1 MFTLPTDSST
11 AVVSLLWRASWQ
23 AAVLFAVVFVL
34 LRFTKRWIAPKYRVL
49 FWSVPLVRML
59 ILVVPASSISMFNA
73 AKSLPL
79 TVGTSNPS
87 MLGQYLDA
95 ADAQG
100 WHADGNGNGQ
110 QHLVLGTDSIALPTQ
125 SAAASE
131 APNRTLWNLWAIAL
145 MIWVTG
151 VVIALTRWLIGF
163 VRLQAIIRQA
173 RPIEEIRDLD
183 QPLKELL
190 SSDRRRL
197 RILVTEIELGP
208 ATAGV
213 VRPVILIPTRMAKD
227 LDNEELTAVIQHEWH
242 HICRCDAAILGLAR
256 LAAIIHWFNPLVY
269 LNKIILRREIELAV
283 DAATISDFGDAQR
296 QTYGRLLLRL
306 ASSSDNQFGLA
317 QMASRRSKIR
327 NRIEAIAKP
336 QRSSWMRSM
345 LAVFAIVVLLVTGL
359 SDRAETQEQKPDA
372 QTRTAATQSYAIVG
386 QVIDKQTGEPISAAK
401 VQFLV
406 DTEQDPDKRGP
417 SGTTDDSGN
426 YRVEVPMG
434 AVRLWFPWL
443 KPGYWLP
450 SDEANV
456 GVTTSPDQPE
466 AKLVIQARRGP
477 IWHVRAIGESGD
489 MPILS
494 AMEEPDAEKRAAL
507 LRRDPVQWQVSPPQ
521 AFSYLNAD
529 GYGAL
534 TQVGS
539 SGGLFVGVVNVNG
552 EIVADPDFE
561 NTQVVELKP
570 ESDEGSTTL
579 VDRNG
584 KQAMVSNAVVTLK
597 DGVPLLTY
605 KLKPI
610 APTVIQKLTG
620 KLADPN
626 GTPVSGARIGV
637 AAGRK
642 GSGSATKPGE
652 TTSGADG
659 GFTLDVAIPGHF
671 NNAANKPENMQFAV
685 TINKDGLASR
695 DTEYLDADAD
705 FSPIDFGTVQLS
717 FGFSM
722 PLLVL
727 DSNGEPVA
735 GAAVEP
741 QSDYA
746 LRRQAVRTDASGKAI
761 LQNLPEG
768 LLRVSVSHS
777 DQYASSRLVV
787 STNPQENTLAT
798 IRINKPILT
807 SASMPEPTKPVAVG
821 AMAPELE
828 IRGWSD
834 DETRKLVDYRGKIV
848 VLDFWGVWCGPCIH
862 AIPAMQQLA
871 EKYEPKGV
879 IFLGIHTADGDL
891 DQMNKLKKSMGWK
904 TPSGLD
910 LGSSIV
916 ESKTSTVYGI
926 RGYPS
931 VVIID
936 AEGKVAFNSS
946 IMPESREAMM
956 KEMETLAK
964 ANDIPW
970 PPNEG
975 SEEEMKETMTRL
987 QIAMFSR
994 EIDRLLQK

>member
-49 FWSVPLVRML
+49 FWSVPLARML
-59 ILVVPASSISMFNA
+59 ILVVPVSSISMFNA
-73 AKSLPL
+73 TKSLPL
-79 TVGTSNPS
+79 SVRTSNPV
-87 MLGQYLDA
+87 MLVQQLDA

-100 WHADGNGNGQ
+100 WDADGNGNGP
-110 QHLVLGTDSIALPTQ
+110 QHLALGAESMALSTQ
-125 SAAASE
+125 SAVASE
-131 APNRTLWNLWAIAL
+131 TLNQKRWNLWAIAL
-145 MIWVTG
+145 MIWLAG
-151 VVIALTRWLIGF
+151 VSIALTRWLLGF
-163 VRLQAIIRQA
+163 VRLQSIIRQA

-183 QPLKELL
+183 QPLKQLL
-190 SSDRRRL
+190 SSGRRRP

-213 VRPVILIPTRMAKD
+213 FRPVILIPARIAKD
-227 LDNEELTAVIQHEWH
+227 LDDEELTAVIQHEWH

-283 DAATISDFGDAQR
+283 DAATIADFGAAQR

-327 NRIEAIAKP
+327 SRIDAIAKP
-336 QRSSWMRSM
+336 QRSGWMRSAIAVTGIFGFM
-345 LAVFAIVVLLVTGL
+345 LIGL
-359 SDRAETQEQKPDA
+359 SDRAETQEQTP
-372 QTRTAATQSYAIVG
+372 ATQAEKSAAETYAIVG
-386 QVIDKQTGEPISAAK
+386 QVIDKQTGEPIAAAK

-406 DTEQDPDKRGP
+406 DSEQDPDKRVRTGK
-417 SGTTDDSGN
+417 TDEIGN
-426 YRVEVPMG
+426 YRIEVPMG
-434 AVRLWFPWL
+434 AVKLWFPEL

-450 SDEANV
+450 SDEAMV
-456 GVTTSPDQPE
+456 GVTTSPEKPE
-466 AKLVIQARRGP
+466 SKLVIQARRGP
-477 IWHVRAIGESGD
+477 IWHVRAIGEAGG
-489 MPILS
+489 MPMLT
-494 AMEEPDAEKRAAL
+494 AMEESDTEKRAAL
-507 LRRDPVQWQVSPPQ
+507 MRGDPVHWQVSPPQ
-521 AFSYLNAD
+521 AIGYLNAD

-534 TQVGS
+534 TQVGK
-539 SGGLFVGVVNVNG
+539 SGAMSVYIVNIIG

-570 ESDEGSTTL
+570 DSEKGTTIL

-584 KQAMVSNAVVTLK
+584 KQAIVNNAVVTLK
-597 DGVPLLTY
+597 DRVPLLTY

-610 APTVIQKLTG
+610 APIAFQKLTG
-620 KLADPN
+620 KLVDPN

-637 AAGRK
+637 AVGRK
-642 GSGSATKPGE
+642 GSGSATRPSE

-671 NNAANKPENMQFAV
+671 SDDTNKREKIQFAV

-695 DTEYLDADAD
+695 DTEYLDANAD
-705 FSPIDFGTVQLS
+705 FSPIDFGTIQLGS
-717 FGFSM
+717 GFSL
-722 PLLVL
+722 PILVL
-727 DSNGEPVA
+727 DSNGNAVA

-746 LRRQAVRTDASGKAI
+746 LRREAMRTNASGKAT
-761 LQNLPEG
+761 LKNLPAG
-768 LLRVSVSHS
+768 LLRVSVSHG
-777 DQYASSRLVV
+777 DLYASSRLVV
-787 STNPQENTLAT
+787 SENPQENTLTT
-798 IRINKPILT
+798 IRITKLLLT
-807 SASMPEPTKPVAVG
+807 PASMPEPTKPVAVG

-834 DETRKLVDYRGKIV
+834 GETRKLADYRDKIV

-879 IFLGIHTADGDL
+879 VFLGIHTADGDL
-891 DQMNKLKKSMGWK
+891 DQMNKLKKSLGWK

-910 LGSSIV
+910 MGSSTFDG
-916 ESKTSTVYGI
+916 KTSTNYGI

-936 AEGKVAFNSS
+936 GEGKVAFNSS

-956 KEMETLAK
+956 KVMETLAK

-970 PPNEG
+970 PPNEE

-987 QIAMFSR
+987 KIAMFSR
-994 EIDRLLQK
+994 EIDRLLEQ

>member
-34 LRFTKRWIAPKYRVL
+34 LRVTKRWIAPKYRVL
-49 FWSVPLVRML
+49 FWSVPLARML
-59 ILVVPASSISMFNA
+59 ILVVPVSSISLFNA
-73 AKSLPL
+73 ANSLPL
-79 TVGTSNPS
+79 SVGTSSPV
-87 MLGQYLDA
+87 MLGQHLDA
-95 ADAQG
+95 AKAEG
-100 WHADGNGNGQ
+100 WHADGNGNGP

-125 SAAASE
+125 VAAASE
-131 APNRTLWNLWAIAL
+131 TLNQKRWNLWAIAL
-145 MIWVTG
+145 MIWGTG
-151 VVIALTRWLIGF
+151 VAIALTRWLIGF
-163 VRLQAIIRQA
+163 VQLQAIIRQA
-173 RPIEEIRDLD
+173 RPLEEIRDLD
-183 QPLKELL
+183 QPLKQLL
-190 SSDRRRL
+190 SSGRRRL

-213 VRPVILIPTRMAKD
+213 FRPVILIPTRMAKD
-227 LDNEELTAVIQHEWH
+227 LDDEELTAVIQHEWH

-269 LNKIILRREIELAV
+269 LNKMILRREIELAV
-283 DAATISDFGDAQR
+283 DAATIADFGDAQR

-336 QRSSWMRSM
+336 QRSGWMRSVI
-345 LAVFAIVVLLVTGL
+345 AVSAIFLLLVSGL
-359 SDRAETQEQKPDA
+359 SDRAETQEQEPVPQAEKESA
-372 QTRTAATQSYAIVG
+372 ESYAIVG
-386 QVIDKQTGEPISAAK
+386 QVIDKETGKPISAAK

-406 DTEQDPDKRGP
+406 DTEQDAAKRGP
-417 SGTTDDSGN
+417 SGMTDDGGN

-434 AVRLWFPWL
+434 AVRLWFPQL

-456 GVTTSPDQPE
+456 GVTTSPDQAA

-477 IWHVRAIGESGD
+477 IWHVRAIGEAGD

-507 LRRDPVQWQVSPPQ
+507 LRRDQVQWQVSPPM

-539 SGGLFVGVVNVNG
+539 SGGLFVGVVNVYG

-584 KQAMVSNAVVTLK
+584 KQAVISNAVVTLK

-610 APTVIQKLTG
+610 APMATQTLTG
-620 KLADPN
+620 KLVDEN
-626 GTPVSGARIGV
+626 GAPVSGARIGV
-637 AAGRK
+637 AIGQK
-642 GSGSATKPGE
+642 GGGSATRE
-652 TTSGADG
+652 VEIESSSDG
-659 GFTLDVAIPGHF
+659 QFTLDVKIDAIGKSD
-671 NNAANKPENMQFAV
+671 NLQFAV
-685 TINKDGLASR
+685 TINKEGLASQ
-695 DTEYLDADAD
+695 DSEYIDANAD
-705 FSPIDFGTVQLS
+705 FSSIDFGTIQLVS
-717 FGFSM
+717 GFSQ
-722 PLLVL
+722 PILVL
-727 DSNGEPVA
+727 DSDGKPVA

-746 LRRQAVRTDASGKAI
+746 LRREAVRTNASGQATLK
-761 LQNLPEG
+761 NLPAG
-768 LLRVSVSHS
+768 LLRVSVAHG
-777 DQYASSRLVV
+777 DQYASSKLVV

-798 IRINKPILT
+798 IRITKPVLT
-807 SASMPEPTKPVAVG
+807 PASMPEPTKPVAVG
-821 AMAPELE
+821 AIAPELE

-834 DETRKLVDYRGKIV
+834 GEIRKLADYRGKIV

-879 IFLGIHTADGDL
+879 VFLGIHTADGDL

-916 ESKTSTVYGI
+916 DSKTSTTYGV
-926 RGYPS
+926 RGYPTI
-931 VVIID
+931 VIID
-936 AEGKVAFNSS
+936 AQGKIAFNSS
-946 IMPESREAMM
+946 IEPESREAMM
-956 KEMETLAK
+956 KAMETLAK

-970 PPNEG
+970 PPNES
-975 SEEEMKETMTRL
+975 SEEEMKETSTRL

>member
-49 FWSVPLVRML
+49 FWSVPLARML
-59 ILVVPASSISMFNA
+59 ILVVPVSSISMFNA

-79 TVGTSNPS
+79 SVRTSNPVV
-87 MLGQYLDA
+87 LVQQLDA

-100 WHADGNGNGQ
+100 PDADGNGNGP
-110 QHLVLGTDSIALPTQ
+110 QHLALGAESMALSTQ
-125 SAAASE
+125 SAVASE
-131 APNRTLWNLWAIAL
+131 TLNQKRWNPWAIAL
-145 MIWVTG
+145 MIWLAG
-151 VVIALTRWLIGF
+151 VSIALTRWLLGF
-163 VRLQAIIRQA
+163 VRLQSMIRQA
-173 RPIEEIRDLD
+173 RPIEEIRVLD
-183 QPLKELL
+183 QSLKQLL
-190 SSDRRRL
+190 SSGRRRL
-197 RILVTEIELGP
+197 RVMVTEIELGP

-213 VRPVILIPTRMAKD
+213 FRPVILIPTRIGKD
-227 LDNEELTAVIQHEWH
+227 LDDEELTAVIQHEWH

-283 DAATISDFGDAQR
+283 DAATIADFGAAQR

-327 NRIEAIAKP
+327 SRIEAIAKP
-336 QRSSWMRSM
+336 QRSGWMRSVI
-345 LAVFAIVVLLVTGL
+345 AVSAIFLLLVSGL
-359 SDRAETQEQKPDA
+359 SDRAETQEQEQEQEPVPQVEKEFAEP
-372 QTRTAATQSYAIVG
+372 YAIVG
-386 QVIDKQTGEPISAAK
+386 QVIDKETSKPISGAK

-406 DTEQDPDKRGP
+406 DTEQDASKRVP
-417 SGTTDDSGN
+417 SGMTDDGGN

-434 AVRLWFPWL
+434 AVRLWFPQL

-450 SDEANV
+450 SDEAIV
-456 GVTTSPDQPE
+456 SVTTSPKEPE

-477 IWHVRAIGESGD
+477 VWQVRAIGELGD
-489 MPILS
+489 TNQLV
-494 AMEEPDAEKRAAL
+494 AMEESDANNRAAL
-507 LRRDPVQWQVSPPQ
+507 LRGDPVQWQVSPPQ

-529 GYGAL
+529 GYGEL

-539 SGGLFVGVVNVNG
+539 SGRLIVAVVNVQG
-552 EIVADPDFE
+552 EIVADPDFD
-561 NTQVVELKP
+561 NTQVVEVKP
-570 ESDEGSTTL
+570 DSKNGMTTL
-579 VDRNG
+579 VDGGG
-584 KQAMVSNAVVTLK
+584 KQALVSNAVVTLK

-610 APTVIQKLTG
+610 APMATQTLTG
-620 KLADPN
+620 KLVDERGA
-626 GTPVSGARIGV
+626 PVSGARIGV
-637 AAGRK
+637 AIGHKGR
-642 GSGSATKPGE
+642 GSATREVE
-652 TTSGADG
+652 TESSSDG
-659 GFTLDVAIPGHF
+659 RFALDVKIDVIGKSD
-671 NNAANKPENMQFAV
+671 NLQFAV
-685 TINKDGLASR
+685 TINKEGLASQ
-695 DTEYLDADAD
+695 DSEYIDANAD
-705 FSPIDFGTVQLS
+705 FSPIDFGIIQLS
-717 FGFSM
+717 SGFSQ
-722 PLLVL
+722 PVLVL
-727 DSNGEPVA
+727 DSEGKPVA

-746 LRRQAVRTDASGKAI
+746 LRREAVRTNTSGKAT
-761 LQNLPEG
+761 LKNLPAG
-768 LLRVSVSHS
+768 LLRLNVSHGG
-777 DQYASSRLVV
+777 QYASSRLVV
-787 STNPQENTLAT
+787 STNRQENTLAT
-798 IRINKPILT
+798 IRIAKPVLAP
-807 SASMPEPTKPVAVG
+807 ASMPEPTKPVAVG

-834 DETRKLVDYRGKIV
+834 GETRKLTDYRGKVV
-848 VLDFWGVWCGPCIH
+848 VLDFWGVWCSPCIH

-879 IFLGIHTADGDL
+879 VFLGIHTADGDL

-910 LGSSIV
+910 LGSSNIDG
-916 ESKTSTVYGI
+916 KTSTSYGI

-931 VVIID
+931 VVIVD
-936 AEGKVAFNSS
+936 ARGKIAFNSS
-946 IMPESREAMM
+946 IEPESREAMM
-956 KEMETLAK
+956 KEMEKLAK

-994 EIDRLLQK
+994 EIDRLLEQ

>member
-11 AVVSLLWRASWQ
+11 AVVSLIWRASWQ

-34 LRFTKRWIAPKYRVL
+34 LCFTKRWIAPKYRVL
-49 FWSVPLVRML
+49 FWSVPLARML
-59 ILVVPASSISMFNA
+59 ILVVPVSSISLFNA
-73 AKSLPL
+73 AKSLQLPL
-79 TVGTSNPS
+79 RTSNPV
-87 MLGQYLDA
+87 MLGQKLDV
-95 ADAQG
+95 ADAPG
-100 WHADGNGNGQ
+100 WHANVNDNGP
-110 QHLVLGTDSIALPTQ
+110 QHLALGAESMALSTQ
-125 SAAASE
+125 SAVASE
-131 APNRTLWNLWAIAL
+131 APKQSRWNFWAIAL
-145 MIWVTG
+145 MIWGTG
-151 VVIALTRWLIGF
+151 VAIALTRWLKGF
-163 VRLQAIIRQA
+163 VRLQSIIRQA
-173 RPIEEIRDLD
+173 RPIQEIRDLD
-183 QPLKELL
+183 QRLNQLL
-190 SSDRRRL
+190 SSGRRRL
-197 RILVTEIELGP
+197 RVLVTEIEIGP

-213 VRPVILIPTRMAKD
+213 FKPVILIPTRMAKV
-227 LDNEELTAVIQHEWH
+227 LDDEELTAVIQHEWH

-256 LAAIIHWFNPLVY
+256 LAAIMHWFNPLVY

-283 DAATISDFGDAQR
+283 DAATIADFGAAQR

-317 QMASRRSKIR
+317 QMASRRSKISS
-327 NRIEAIAKP
+327 RIEAIAKP
-336 QRSSWMRSM
+336 QRSGWMRSAIAVTGILGFM
-345 LAVFAIVVLLVTGL
+345 LTGL
-359 SDRAETQEQKPDA
+359 SDRAETQEQTPAA
-372 QTRTAATQSYAIVG
+372 QAEKLAAETYAIVG
-386 QVIDKQTGEPISAAK
+386 QVIDKQTGEPIAAAK

-406 DTEQDPDKRGP
+406 DTEQDPEKRAP
-417 SGTTDDSGN
+417 SGMTDERGN
-426 YRVEVPMG
+426 YRIEVPMG
-434 AVRLWFPWL
+434 AVKLWFPEL

-450 SDEANV
+450 SDEAMV
-456 GVTTSPDQPE
+456 AVTTSPEQPE
-466 AKLVIQARRGP
+466 SNLVIQARRGP
-477 IWHVRAIGESGD
+477 VWQVRAIGEAGD
-489 MPILS
+489 MPMLA
-494 AMEEPDAEKRAAL
+494 AMEESNPENRAAL
-507 LRRDPVQWQVSPPQ
+507 LRGDPVQWQVSPSQ

-570 ESDEGSTTL
+570 VSEKGTTTL

-584 KQAMVSNAVVTLK
+584 KQAMVRNAVVTLK

-610 APTVIQKLTG
+610 APTAIQKLIG

-637 AAGRK
+637 AVGRK
-642 GSGSATKPGE
+642 GSGSATRPNE

-659 GFTLDVAIPGHF
+659 KFTLDVAIPGHF
-671 NNAANKPENMQFAV
+671 NNAANKRENMQFAV

-722 PLLVL
+722 PVLVV

-746 LRRQAVRTDASGKAI
+746 LRREAVRTNASGQAT
-761 LQNLPEG
+761 LNNLPAG
-768 LLRVSVSHS
+768 LLRVSASHG
-777 DQYASSRLVV
+777 DQYASSKLVV

-798 IRINKPILT
+798 IRISKLALPP
-807 SASMPEPTKPVAVG
+807 ASMPEPTKTVAVG
-821 AMAPELE
+821 RMAPELE
-828 IRGWSD
+828 IRGWTD
-834 DETRKLVDYRGKIV
+834 GETRKLTDYRGKVV
-848 VLDFWGVWCGPCIH
+848 VLDFWGGWCAPCIH
-862 AIPAMQQLA
+862 AISAMQQLA

-879 IFLGIHTADGDL
+879 VFLGIHTADGDL
-891 DQMNKLKKSMGWK
+891 DQMNKLIKSMGWK

-910 LGSSIV
+910 LGSSTV
-916 ESKTSTVYGI
+916 DGKTSTIYGI

-931 VVIID
+931 VVIVD
-936 AEGKVAFNSS
+936 GEGKVAFNSS
-946 IMPESREAMM
+946 IKPESREAMM

-964 ANDIPW
+964 ANAIPW

-975 SEEEMKETMTRL
+975 SAEEMKETMTRL

-994 EIDRLLQK
+994 EIDRLLEQ